1 MAMVISQPAFKS
13 ATRTQ
18 ESLLAPLESPALRW
32 LAAHMP
38 RAVNS
43 DHLTI
48 LGGLAMVAV
57 GASFWAARWSPYA
70 LLGVVVALILNW
82 FGDSLDGTLARYRN
96 QQRPRYGFYVDHVI
110 DAIGTFCLFGG
121 LALGGLMSP
130 IIAAAV
136 VIAFYLLSI
145 EAYLATYTVANF
157 RLSHFKFGPTE
168 LRVLLALGAITA
180 ISRPLVHL
188 GSHQYLLFDVG
199 GVVASIGMLFI
210 FLLAAT
216 RNTVRLYREEPIP

>member
-1 MAMVISQPAFKS
+1 MAMVIPPPAFKP

-18 ESLLAPLESPALRW
+18 ESLLAPLESQTLRW

-57 GASFWAARWSPYA
+57 GGCFWANRWSPYA
-70 LLGVVVALILNW
+70 LLGVALALGLNW

-96 QQRPRYGFYVDHVI
+96 QQRPRYGFYVDHII
-110 DAIGTFCLFGG
+110 DAMGTLCLFGG

-130 IIAAAV
+130 IVAAAV

-168 LRVLLALGAITA
+168 LRVLLAIGALVAIT
-180 ISRPLVHL
+180 RPVVHIA
-188 GSHQYLLFDVG
+188 SHQCLLFDVG
-199 GVVASIGMLFI
+199 GVIASVGMLFI
-210 FLLAAT
+210 FGLATIRTTA
-216 RNTVRLYREEPIP
+216 RLYREEPLP

>member
-1 MAMVISQPAFKS
+1 MSMVIPHPAFKPAS
-13 ATRTQ
+13 RTQ
-18 ESLLAPLESPALRW
+18 ESLLAPLESQALRW

-38 RAVNS
+38 KAVNS
-43 DHLTI
+43 DHLTL

-57 GASFWAARWSPYA
+57 GGCFWAAHWTPYA
-70 LLGVVVALILNW
+70 LLGVVLALVVNW

-96 QQRPRYGFYVDHVI
+96 QQRPRYGFYVDHII
-110 DAIGTFCLFGG
+110 DAIGTLCLFGG

-130 IIAAAV
+130 IVAAAV

-168 LRVLLALGAITA
+168 LRVLLAIGALTAIT
-180 ISRPLVHL
+180 RPVVHIA
-188 GSHQYLLFDVG
+188 SHPFLLFDVG

-210 FLLAAT
+210 FVIAGART
-216 RNTVRLYREEPIP
+216 TTRLYREEPLP

>member
-1 MAMVISQPAFKS
+1 MAMVIPNPSFKP

-18 ESLLAPLESPALRW
+18 ESLLAPLESRALRW
-32 LAAHMP
+32 LAARIP

-57 GASFWAARWSPYA
+57 GACFWAAHWNPYA
-70 LLGVVVALILNW
+70 LIGVVAALTLNW

-145 EAYLATYTVANF
+145 EAYLTTYTVSNF
-157 RLSHFKFGPTE
+157 RLSQFKFGPTE
-168 LRVLLALGAITA
+168 LRVLLAVGALTA

-188 GSHQYLLFDVG
+188 LGRQYLLFDVG
-199 GVVASIGMLFI
+199 GVVASAGMLFV
-210 FLLAAT
+210 FAVAAV
-216 RNTVRLYREEPIP
+216 RNTIRLYREEPLP

>member
-1 MAMVISQPAFKS
+1 MSMVITQPAFKS

-18 ESLLAPLESPALRW
+18 ESLLAPLESQALHW
-32 LAAHMP
+32 LASHMP

-43 DHLTI
+43 DHLTV

-57 GASFWAARWSPYA
+57 GGCFWAARWSPYA
-70 LLGVVVALILNW
+70 LLGVVLALILNW

-110 DAIGTFCLFGG
+110 DAIGTLCLFGG

-130 IIAAAV
+130 LLAAAV
-136 VIAFYLLSI
+136 VVAFYLLSI

-168 LRVLLALGAITA
+168 LRVLLAVGALVAMTRPYVHIA
-180 ISRPLVHL
+180 SR
-188 GSHQYLLFDVG
+188 QYLLFDVG

-210 FLLAAT
+210 FVIAAT
-216 RNTVRLYREEPIP
+216 RTTARLYREEPLP

>member
-1 MAMVISQPAFKS
+1 MAMVIPQPAFKP

-18 ESLLAPLESPALRW
+18 DSLLAPLESQALRW

-38 RAVNS
+38 RSVNS

-57 GASFWAARWSPYA
+57 GGCFWAARWNPYA
-70 LLGVVVALILNW
+70 LFGVVLALILNW

-110 DAIGTFCLFGG
+110 DAIGTLCLFGG

-130 IIAAAV
+130 IVAAAV

-168 LRVLLALGAITA
+168 LRILLAIGALVA
-180 ISRPLVHL
+180 IGRPVVHIASRAF
-188 GSHQYLLFDVG
+188 LLFDVG
-199 GVVASIGMLFI
+199 GVIASIGMLFI
-210 FLLAAT
+210 FTIAT
-216 RNTVRLYREEPIP
+216 IRTTARLYREEPLP